1 VVKFIPAKKIAGSR
15 TFLKF
20 TNVSPCHEEE
30 EIRQAIRTLLA
41 PYGKVGEMEPHFI
54 MDPTGEFPDA
64 RLYTRR
70 WDVELFIPEKTTLIM
85 DSVPYLLD
93 NQVVIYWPG
102 QLAVCQGCMV
112 IGHWASGCNSV
123 LRAKAQA
130 ERLSKI
136 PPAPIQG
143 AEVPATEILP
153 NVQPKTTTPKTVTP
167 PANQEK
173 HTQQPTS
180 K

>member
-1 VVKFIPAKKIAGSR
+1 
-15 TFLKF
+15 
-20 TNVSPCHEEE
+20 
-30 EIRQAIRTLLA
+30 
-41 PYGKVGEMEPHFI
+41 MEPHFI
-54 MDPTGEFPDA
+54 LDPTGNFPDA

-70 WDVELFIPEKTTLIM
+70 WDIELFIPEKTRLIM

-143 AEVPATEILP
+143 VTEATP
-153 NVQPKTTTPKTVTP
+153 NTQPEATTPKTATPSISQEKPP
-167 PANQEK
+167 PAI
-173 HTQQPTS
+173 HL
-180 K
+180 